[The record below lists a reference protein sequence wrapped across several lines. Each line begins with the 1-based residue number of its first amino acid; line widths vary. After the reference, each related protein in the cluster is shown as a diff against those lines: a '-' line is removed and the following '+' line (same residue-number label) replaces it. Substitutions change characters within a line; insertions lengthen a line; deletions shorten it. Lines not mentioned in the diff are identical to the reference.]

1 MGILYGLLTA
11 LTWGSADLFARFAT
25 RKIGTLRTMLYMQLT
40 GFILL
45 TLAMRWLGGWG
56 HLADGSGWRPWA
68 WGILA
73 GVLNASGTMA
83 LYRSFE
89 IGKMSIVAP
98 LSASYPVLT
107 LLLSV
112 LTGERLTLA
121 RLVGMALAILGVILV
136 ARGETLPDDA
146 NEIDAATQPAKKRLG
161 VGWALLAAVAFGVMF
176 WLLGIRVVP
185 AAGRDACGLDHSI
198 DEFFFRRARD
208 SDCGKFFGAADEER
222 LALDSGRGDPRY
234 ERVRVQQSGHAART
248 GFRGE
253 RACFALWSGDGR
265 AGCAD
270 SARAGFASAVARH
283 FFHFCGD
290 HPDQPLRIHLFVP
303 WSFAKSRSLAS
314 LGMTTKYPRD
324 DNELPPGMTTN
335 YRFSATC

>member
-1 MGILYGLLTA
+1 MFLDTP
-11 LTWGSADLFARFAT
+11 GSADLFARFAT

-40 GFILL
+40 GFILFS

-107 LLLSV
+107 LLLSM

-121 RLVGMALAILGVILV
+121 RLVGMALAISAVILV
-136 ARGETLPDDA
+136 AHGELEPDDA
-146 NEIDAATQPAKKRLG
+146 NVIDGATQPAKKRLG

-176 WLLGIRVVP
+176 WLLGIRVAP
-185 AAGRDACGLDHSI
+185 L
-198 DEFFFRRARD
+198 
-208 SDCGKFFGAADEER
+208 
-222 LALDSGRGDPRY
+222 L
-234 ERVRVQQSGHAART
+234 
-248 GFRGE
+248 GE
-253 RACFALWSGDGR
+253 RR
-265 AGCAD
+265 P
-270 SARAGFASAVARH
+270 
-283 FFHFCGD
+283 CGSSD
-290 HPDQPLRIHLFVP
+290 
-303 WSFAKSRSLAS
+303 
-314 LGMTTKYPRD
+314 
-324 DNELPPGMTTN
+324 
-335 YRFSATC
+335 

>member
-40 GFILL
+40 GFVLL

-73 GVLNASGTMA
+73 GVLNASGTLA

-112 LTGERLTLA
+112 MTGERLTLA
-121 RLVGMALAILGVILV
+121 RLLGMALAIAGVILV
-136 ARGETLPDDA
+136 AHGETQPDDA
-146 NEIDAATQPAKKRLG
+146 NTIDSTTQPAKKRLG
-161 VGWALLAAVAFGVMF
+161 VGWALLAAVTYGVMF

-185 AAGRDACGLDHSI
+185 LLGGAPTVWIIRLTSFSSAALVILIAGSSLAPPAR
-198 DEFFFRRARD
+198 RD
-208 SDCGKFFGAADEER
+208 SPWILGVGV
-222 LALDSGRGDPRY
+222 LDTNAYVFNNLGLQLEQTS
-234 ERVRVQQSGHAART
+234 VVS
-248 GFRGE
+248 
-253 RACFALWSGDGR
+253 
-265 AGCAD
+265 
-270 SARAGFASAVARH
+270 V
-283 FFHFCGD
+283 
-290 HPDQPLRIHLFVP
+290 
-303 WSFAKSRSLAS
+303 LAS
-314 LGMTTKYPRD
+314 LYGAVTVGLAALILREPVSR
-324 DNELPPGMTTN
+324 LQWVGIVSIFVGIILIS
-335 YRFSATC
+335 R